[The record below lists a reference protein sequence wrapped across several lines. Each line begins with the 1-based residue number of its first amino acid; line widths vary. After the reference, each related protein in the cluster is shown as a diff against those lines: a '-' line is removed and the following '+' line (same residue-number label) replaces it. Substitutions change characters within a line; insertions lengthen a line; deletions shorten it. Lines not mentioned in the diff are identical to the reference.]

1 LYFLQA
7 LLPAV
12 GLLTG
17 GCAVKADLNND
28 GVIDEKEYEIYLER
42 LRREME
48 DEDAKR
54 DSQRQMAW
62 FSLSGMLLFPF
73 SVVATESFGLSQAS
87 NLLSTMSNI
96 YYVSIAAI
104 VASYFGFSNMKKGES
119 K

>member
-1 LYFLQA
+1 MMSDL
-7 LLPAV
+7 
-12 GLLTG
+12 GS
-17 GCAVKADLNND
+17 ADLD
-28 GVIDEKEYEIYLER
+28 GDGIVTAQEHEIYIEK

-48 DEDAKR
+48 DEDARR
-54 DSQRQMAW
+54 DAMRTMSW